1 MKQIKNLI
9 LKFPQ
14 IYLYYKKLTYILL
27 AFSSRTKEKNIFQ
40 EASTTEFNRHPDIF
54 NFLKVKYKNENIK
67 ILSFGCS
74 SGEECMSLNKYL
86 PNASILGIDINKKSL
101 AKAKQNNRNQN
112 ISYKYCEPNKIS
124 ELGEFD
130 VVIAISVL
138 CKHPEATYLNE
149 LTKFYPFERYEEM
162 VNKLDSI
169 VKVDGLLI
177 IRSSNYI
184 FSDVKISNKYEFI
197 ENSNSRKP
205 MSFPKFNSKGFRKK
219 DYIENKEIFKKKNL
233 KLN

>member
-1 MKQIKNLI
+1 MKQIKNII

-40 EASTTEFNRHPDIF
+40 EASTTELNRHPDIF
-54 NFLKVKYKNENIK
+54 NFLKVKYKNKNIK

-74 SGEECMSLNKYL
+74 TGEECVSLNKYL

-101 AKAKQNNRNQN
+101 AKAKQNNSNQN

-124 ELGEFD
+124 NLGEFD

-138 CKHPEATYLNE
+138 CKHPEAEYLNN
-149 LTKFYPFERYEEM
+149 LSKIYPFKRYEDM
-162 VNKLDSI
+162 VHKLDS
-169 VKVDGLLI
+169 VLKEDGLLI
-177 IRSSNYI
+177 IRSSNYM
-184 FSDVKISNKYEFI
+184 FSDTKTSNKYQLI
-197 ENSNSRKP
+197 ENSNARKP
-205 MSFPKFNSKGFRKK
+205 KPFPKFNSKGFRKI
-219 DYIENKEIFKKKNL
+219 DYIEDKEIFKKNIS
-233 KLN
+233 